1 MSYYYYHNGHEWVEL
16 AYVWQHDEPQ
26 SAADWE
32 QVAEA
37 WAGQPFSP
45 WLDEDM
51 LHTYGVI

>member
-16 AYVWQHDEPQ
+16 AYVWQYDKPQ

-37 WAGQPFSP
+37 WAGLPFSP